1 MKNILYGTTAL
12 FAVGLMAGTAVASEK
27 IKLGLGGYWRGM
39 IQVGDNT
46 SSAAG
51 ADSGLRDHGFGQESE
66 IYFSGKTKLDNG
78 ITVTAAVQLEGE
90 SSQGAAGDQID
101 NTWITASGGF
111 GTVHYGETWG
121 PSLLMV
127 GGGVGE
133 KNHTGDFA
141 SFNAGVNLNGLGLNS
156 FIGGAGLNGRPSPK
170 LAYYTPRMSGFQ
182 LGIGY
187 APEKGNAFS
196 NGARTSELG
205 GGVGNELVDVGVNF
219 VNKVGGAN
227 VRLGLVAFTSESE
240 PDTATATALPDVD
253 GTGLGV
259 QVSMG
264 GVKLGGRYAK
274 LEDIGGS
281 GSDRTNWRIGADYGM
296 GPWSVG
302 FTYQV
307 AVQDFVG
314 ADDKTTYFSIGAN
327 YNVAPGVALFGG
339 IVTHDFEDNAD
350 AATAEGENA
359 FGIFGTKLS
368 F

>member
-39 IQVGDNT
+39 IQIGDNN
-46 SSAAG
+46 
-51 ADSGLRDHGFGQESE
+51 ADAVGGTGDGLRDHGFGQESE
-66 IYFSGKTKLDNG
+66 VYFSGKTKLDNG

-90 SSQGAAGDQID
+90 TTGDQID

-156 FIGGAGLNGRPSPK
+156 FIGGAGINGRPSPK

-182 LGIGY
+182 AGISY

-196 NGARTSELG
+196 NGARTADLG
-205 GGVGNELVDVGVNF
+205 GGIGNELIDVGVNF
-219 VNKVGGAN
+219 VKKVGSAN
-227 VRLGLVAFTSESE
+227 VSIGAVYNTSETE
-240 PDTATATALPDVD
+240 EATATATPDPDVD
-253 GTGLGV
+253 GRGLGISV
-259 QVSMG
+259 KMG
-264 GVKLGGRYAK
+264 SIKVGGRYAQ
-274 LEDIGGS
+274 LEDRGGA
-281 GSDRTNWRIGADYGM
+281 GNDRTNWRIGADYGM
-296 GPWSVG
+296 GPWSIG
-302 FTYQV
+302 ATYQV
-307 AVQDFVG
+307 AVQEFVG

-327 YNVAPGVALFGG
+327 YNVAPGVSMFGG
-339 IVTHDFEDNAD
+339 IISYEFEDSTN
-350 AATAEGENA
+350 TGSAEGENS

>member
-1 MKNILYGTTAL
+1 MKSILYGTTAL

-39 IQVGDNT
+39 VQVGDNN
-46 SSAAG
+46 SDAAG

-66 IYFSGKTKLDNG
+66 IYFSGKTTLDNG

-90 SSQGAAGDQID
+90 TTGDQID
-101 NTWITASGGF
+101 NTWITASGAF
-111 GTVHYGETWG
+111 GTIHYGETWG

-141 SFNAGVNLNGLGLNS
+141 SFNPAVALNGLGINS

-182 LGIGY
+182 AGISY
-187 APEKGNAFS
+187 APEKGNAYS
-196 NGARTSELG
+196 NGAGQADLG
-205 GGVGNELVDVGVNF
+205 GGIGNELVDFGVNY
-219 VNKVGGAN
+219 VNKVGGAS
-227 VRLGLVAFTSESE
+227 VRIGLVAFTSETE
-240 PDTATATALPDVD
+240 PADAVTAAAANVD
-253 GTGLGV
+253 GHGLGV

-264 GVKLGGRYAK
+264 NIKVGGRYGK
-274 LEDIGGS
+274 LEDRGGS
-281 GSDRTNWRIGADYGM
+281 GLDRTNWRIGADYGM
-296 GPWSVG
+296 GPWSIG
-302 FTYQV
+302 ATYHV

-314 ADDKTTYFSIGAN
+314 ADDKTTYWSIGAN
-327 YNVAPGVALFGG
+327 YNVGPGVSLFGG
-339 IVTHDFEDNAD
+339 IVNYDYEDSSNT
-350 AATAEGENA
+350 AATEGDNS

>member
-1 MKNILYGTTAL
+1 MKSILYGTTAL
-12 FAVGLMAGTAVASEK
+12 FAVGLMAGTAVASER

-46 SSAAG
+46 SSQPG

-90 SSQGAAGDQID
+90 TTGDQID
-101 NTWITASGGF
+101 NTWITASGAF
-111 GTVHYGETWG
+111 GTGHDGETWG

-141 SFNAGVNLNGLGLNS
+141 SFNAAVNLNGLGLNS

-182 LGIGY
+182 LGVSY
-187 APEKGNAFS
+187 AGEDGNAFS

-205 GGVGNELVDVGVNF
+205 GGVGAELLDAGINYVS
-219 VNKVGGAN
+219 KVGGAS
-227 VRLGLVAFTSESE
+227 VRIGAVAFTSATE
-240 PDTATATALPDVD
+240 PATAAAVAAPDVD
-253 GTGLGV
+253 GHGLGV

-264 GVKLGGRYAK
+264 GITLGGRYGK
-274 LEDIGGS
+274 LEDLGGS
-281 GSDRTNWRIGADYGM
+281 GLDRTQWRIGADYGM

-302 FTYQV
+302 AVYHV

-314 ADDKTTYFSIGAN
+314 ADDKTTYISIGAN
-327 YNVAPGVALFGG
+327 YAVGPGVDLFGG
-339 IVTHDFEDNAD
+339 LLKYDFEDSTNL
-350 AATAEGENA
+350 ATAEGDNS

>member
-27 IKLGLGGYWRGM
+27 IKLGLGGYWRAM
-39 IQVGDNT
+39 VQVGSND
-46 SSAAG
+46 
-51 ADSGLRDHGFGQESE
+51 ADAVGGTGDGFRDHGFGQESE

-90 SSQGAAGDQID
+90 TSGDQID
-101 NTWITASGGF
+101 NTWITARGGF

-141 SFNAGVNLNGLGLNS
+141 SFNAGQNLNGLGVNS
-156 FIGGAGLNGRPSPK
+156 FIGGAGINGLPSPK

-182 LGIGY
+182 AGIGY
-187 APEKGNAFS
+187 APDAGNAFA
-196 NGARTSELG
+196 NGARRSELG
-205 GGVGNELVDVGVNF
+205 GGIGNEIIDVGVNF
-219 VNKVGGAN
+219 VKKVGDAN
-227 VRLGLVAFTSESE
+227 VSIGAVYNTSETE
-240 PDTATATALPDVD
+240 PATATATPLPDVD
-253 GTGLGV
+253 GRGLGIS
-259 QVSMG
+259 VSMG
-264 GVKLGGRYAK
+264 GVKVGGRYAQ
-274 LEDIGGS
+274 LEDRGGD
-281 GSDRTNWRIGADYGM
+281 GNDRTNWRIGLDYGM

-307 AVQDFVG
+307 AVQEFVG
-314 ADDKTTYFSIGAN
+314 SDDKTTYFSMGAN
-327 YNVAPGVALFGG
+327 YKVGPGVELFGG
-339 IVTHDFEDNAD
+339 IINYDYEDSTGAL
-350 AATAEGENA
+350 TAEGENA

>member
-1 MKNILYGTTAL
+1 MKNFLYGTTAL

-39 IQVGDNT
+39 IQVGDNN
-46 SSAAG
+46 ANAVG
-51 ADSGLRDHGFGQESE
+51 GVGDGLRDHGTGQESE
-66 IYFSGKTKLDNG
+66 IYFSGKTTLDNG

-90 SSQGAAGDQID
+90 TTGDQID

-156 FIGGAGLNGRPSPK
+156 FVGGAGLNGRPSPK
-170 LAYYTPRMSGFQ
+170 IAYYTPRMSGFQ
-182 LGIGY
+182 VGVSY
-187 APEKGNAFS
+187 SPERKNANA
-196 NGARTSELG
+196 NGARDSIIDG
-205 GGVGNELVDVGVNF
+205 NQGNELVDFGVNY
-219 VNKVGGAN
+219 VNKVGDAS
-227 VRLGLVAFTSESE
+227 VRLGLVAFTSETE
-240 PDTATATALPDVD
+240 PAAAGGVAAPDV
-253 GTGLGV
+253 GGHGVGL

-264 GVKLGGRYAK
+264 GIKFGGRYGT
-274 LEDIGGS
+274 LTDFGGN
-281 GSDRTNWRIGADYGM
+281 GLDKTNWRIGADYGI
-296 GPWSVG
+296 GPWSMGV
-302 FTYQV
+302 TYQV
-307 AVQDFVG
+307 AVQDFAG
-314 ADDKTTYFSIGAN
+314 ADDKTTYLSMGAN
-327 YNVAPGVALFGG
+327 YNVGPGVSLFGG
-339 IVTHDFEDNAD
+339 IVTHTFEDSTNA
-350 AATAEGENA
+350 ASAEGSNS

>member
-1 MKNILYGTTAL
+1 MKSILYGTTAL

-39 IQVGDNT
+39 IQVGSND
-46 SSAAG
+46 ADGAG
-51 ADSGLRDHGFGQESE
+51 GAGDGLRDHGFGQESE

-78 ITVTAAVQLEGE
+78 ITITAAVQLEGE
-90 SSQGAAGDQID
+90 TTGDQID

-170 LAYYTPRMSGFQ
+170 LAYYTPRVSGFQ
-182 LGIGY
+182 AGVSY

-196 NGARTSELG
+196 NGARAADLG

-219 VNKVGGAN
+219 VNKVAGAN
-227 VRLGLVAFTSESE
+227 VRIGLVYFTSETE
-240 PDTATATALPDVD
+240 PADSLTASAPDVD
-253 GTGLGV
+253 GHGLGV

-274 LEDIGGS
+274 LEDRGGS
-281 GSDRTNWRIGADYGM
+281 GLDRTNWRIGADYGM

-302 FTYQV
+302 VTYQV

-327 YNVAPGVALFGG
+327 YNVAPGVSFFGG
-339 IVTHDFEDNAD
+339 ILNYDFEDSTNA
-350 AATAEGENA
+350 AASEGDNS
-359 FGIFGTKLS
+359 FGILGTKLS

>member
-12 FAVGLMAGTAVASEK
+12 FAVGLIAGTAVASEK

-39 IQVGDNT
+39 IQVGDNN
-46 SSAAG
+46 ANAVG
-51 ADSGLRDHGFGQESE
+51 GLGDGLRDHGTGQESE
-66 IYFSGKTKLDNG
+66 IYFSGKTTLDNG

-90 SSQGAAGDQID
+90 TTGDQID

-156 FIGGAGLNGRPSPK
+156 FVGGAGLNGRPSPK
-170 LAYYTPRMSGFQ
+170 IAYYTPRMSGFQ
-182 LGIGY
+182 LGVSY
-187 APEKGNAFS
+187 AGEDGNAFS

-205 GGVGNELVDVGVNF
+205 GGVGAELLDAGINYVS
-219 VNKVGGAN
+219 KVGGAS
-227 VRLGLVAFTSESE
+227 VRIGAVAFTSATE
-240 PDTATATALPDVD
+240 PATAAAVAAPDVD
-253 GTGLGV
+253 GHGLGV

-264 GVKLGGRYAK
+264 NIKVGGRYGK
-274 LEDIGGS
+274 LADLGGS
-281 GSDRTNWRIGADYGM
+281 GLDRTNWRIGVDYGM
-296 GPWSVG
+296 GPLSIGAV
-302 FTYQV
+302 YHS

-314 ADDKTTYFSIGAN
+314 ADDKTSYISVGAN
-327 YNVAPGVALFGG
+327 YNVGPGVSMFGG
-339 IVTHDFEDNAD
+339 IVSYSFDDSTR
-350 AATAEGENA
+350 AASAEGDNA
-359 FGIFGTKLS
+359 FGILGTKLS

>member
-1 MKNILYGTTAL
+1 MKSILYGTTAL

-66 IYFSGKTKLDNG
+66 VYFSGKTTLDNG

-90 SSQGAAGDQID
+90 TAGDQID

-170 LAYYTPRMSGFQ
+170 LAYYTPRVSGFQ
-182 LGIGY
+182 AGVSY

-196 NGARTSELG
+196 NGARAADLG
-205 GGVGNELVDVGVNF
+205 GGVGNELVDLGVNF

-227 VRLGLVAFTSESE
+227 VRIGLVYFTSETE
-240 PDTATATALPDVD
+240 PADALTVAAADVD
-253 GTGLGV
+253 GHGLGV

-264 GVKLGGRYAK
+264 GVKLGGRYGK
-274 LEDIGGS
+274 LEDLGGS
-281 GSDRTNWRIGADYGM
+281 GLDRTQWRIGADYGM

-302 FTYQV
+302 VTYQV

-327 YNVAPGVALFGG
+327 YNVGPGVSFFGG
-339 IVTHDFEDNAD
+339 ITNYDFEDSTNA
-350 AATAEGENA
+350 AASEGSNS
-359 FGIFGTKLS
+359 FGILGTRLA

>member
-39 IQVGDNT
+39 IQVGDNN
-46 SSAAG
+46 ADAVGGAG
-51 ADSGLRDHGFGQESE
+51 DGLRDHGFGQESE
-66 IYFSGKTKLDNG
+66 VYFSGKTKLDNG

-90 SSQGAAGDQID
+90 TTGDQID

-182 LGIGY
+182 AGIGY

-196 NGARTSELG
+196 NGARTSELAG
-205 GGVGNELVDVGVNF
+205 GIGNELVDIGLNF
-219 VNKVGGAN
+219 VKKVGSAN
-227 VRLGLVAFTSESE
+227 VSIGAVYNTSETE
-240 PDTATATALPDVD
+240 EATATAVPDPDVD
-253 GTGLGV
+253 GRGLGISV
-259 QVSMG
+259 KMG
-264 GVKLGGRYAK
+264 GIKVGGRYAQ
-274 LEDIGGS
+274 LEDRGGA
-281 GSDRTNWRIGADYGM
+281 GNDRTNWRIGADYGM

-307 AVQDFVG
+307 AVQEFVG

-327 YNVAPGVALFGG
+327 YNVAPGVSLFGG
-339 IVTHDFEDNAD
+339 IISYEFEDSTNTAS
-350 AATAEGENA
+350 AEGENS

>member
-39 IQVGDNT
+39 IQVGDNE
-46 SSAAG
+46 ADAVGGAG
-51 ADSGLRDHGFGQESE
+51 DGLRDHGFGQESE
-66 IYFSGKTKLDNG
+66 VYFSGKTKLDNG
-78 ITVTAAVQLEGE
+78 ITITAAVQLEGE
-90 SSQGAAGDQID
+90 TTGDQID

-156 FIGGAGLNGRPSPK
+156 FVGGAGLNGRPSPK
-170 LAYYTPRMSGFQ
+170 LAYYTPRVSGFQ
-182 LGIGY
+182 AGIGY

-196 NGARTSELG
+196 NGARTSELA
-205 GGVGNELVDVGVNF
+205 GGVGNELVDVGVNY

-227 VRLGLVAFTSESE
+227 VRIGLIYMTSETE
-240 PDTATATALPDVD
+240 PATATAVAAPDVD
-253 GTGLGV
+253 GHGLGV

-264 GVKLGGRYAK
+264 GVKLGGRYGK
-274 LEDIGGS
+274 LEDLGGS
-281 GSDRTNWRIGADYGM
+281 GLDRTQWRIGADYGM

-302 FTYQV
+302 LTYQV

-327 YNVAPGVALFGG
+327 YNVGPGVSMFGG
-339 IVTHDFEDNAD
+339 IINYDFEDSTG
-350 AATAEGENA
+350 AATAEGENT
-359 FGIFGTKLS
+359 FGILGTKLS